1 MERLKRVN
9 GFDVMGFN
17 KEDSLDN
24 VYLHT
29 NSFIRNAFNTKVYQ
43 IIMVDTQWVL
53 ARFLMKKV
61 LNKKIYFTIKWK
73 N

>member
-1 MERLKRVN
+1 MGKLKRVN

-29 NSFIRNAFNTKVYQ
+29 NSFIRNTFNTKVHQ